1 MNRTTPMLEEDDV
14 RETPSS
20 LFQPLNAEFGFTLD
34 VCATHANAKCE
45 RYCTAPDDPFWTS
58 PNWDVKPRPTAK
70 EIIKDGLTSSWAGE
84 RVWCNPPFSDIGAW
98 IEKAHISGAALVV
111 MLVPS
116 TRTEQEWWQELIE
129 PYRDNGQGLKVR
141 FLPGR
146 QHFLEDGKPIYR
158 KNKDGSLCL
167 TKKGKPQRSSP
178 KFGCCLLIWG

>member
-1 MNRTTPMLEEDDV
+1 MLEEDDV

-34 VCATHANAKCE
+34 VCATAANAKCARFYTE
-45 RYCTAPDDPFWTS
+45 AD
-58 PNWDVKPRPTAK
+58 N
-70 EIIKDGLTSSWAGE
+70 GLTSSWEGE

-98 IEKAHISGAALVV
+98 VEKAHISGAALVV

-158 KNKDGSLCL
+158 KNEDGSLCL